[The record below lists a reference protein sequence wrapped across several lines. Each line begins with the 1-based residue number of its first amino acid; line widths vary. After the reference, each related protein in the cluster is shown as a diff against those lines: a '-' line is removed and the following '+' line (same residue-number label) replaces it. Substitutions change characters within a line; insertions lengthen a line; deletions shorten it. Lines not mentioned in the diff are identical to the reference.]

1 MSSSFAARIAA
12 RFAPLDFTNVFGFP
26 NVVPDIKEWGDH
38 LPSFREDK
46 DDNPAQHLFEFHK
59 LMHQLDIHHEDVLMK
74 LFMFSLGGDA
84 RLWYKSLLPSN
95 ISSLKEFHAAFH
107 KYCKRMYSSE
117 FLFEDCCNLDFV
129 EQDCKDNQ
137 FVDEKSEHDS
147 NCGQLYEEEFAEK
160 QDILQ
165 TDQENLYEEDFEVNQ
180 EEVSCSSKN
189 EDDMI
194 ASKNEEIL
202 TDPPVLQA
210 DQRQDDESS
219 ADLDPCEGQWLIE
232 DHKQSTLGKD
242 DFGND
247 TDNGNDTLSAF
258 VIVPN
263 VHSNY
268 CHDQTTVLNSYFD
281 QAAIIQSSLLDH
293 QEMEVFE
300 SQSS

>member
-1 MSSSFAARIAA
+1 MSSSFVARIVA
-12 RFAPLDFTNVFGFP
+12 RFSPLDFTNVFGFP

-46 DDNPAQHLFEFHK
+46 DDNPSQHLFEFHK

-84 RLWYKSLLPSN
+84 RLWYKSLLPSS

-147 NCGQLYEEEFAEK
+147 NCGQLYEEEFAKK

-165 TDQENLYEEDFEVNQ
+165 TDQENLYEEDFEVNLRM
-180 EEVSCSSKN
+180 K
-189 EDDMI
+189 
-194 ASKNEEIL
+194 
-202 TDPPVLQA
+202 
-210 DQRQDDESS
+210 
-219 ADLDPCEGQWLIE
+219 
-232 DHKQSTLGKD
+232 
-242 DFGND
+242 
-247 TDNGNDTLSAF
+247 
-258 VIVPN
+258 
-263 VHSNY
+263 
-268 CHDQTTVLNSYFD
+268 TT
-281 QAAIIQSSLLDH
+281 
-293 QEMEVFE
+293 
-300 SQSS
+300 